1 MITINGKRKSCLWEV
16 HFLFNTLSC
25 GMNLYSKTE
34 MGPFRKTR
42 KQRNITRATKVVKK
56 CMNTWMKITHWW
68 RKSLKQNQTPSK
80 EVFCTNKMF
89 ANIKTFEE
97 KRKQGRSQRIKPLG
111 LTVEGPDGVIA
122 PQIGSLNG
130 G

>member
-1 MITINGKRKSCLWEV
+1 
-16 HFLFNTLSC
+16 
-25 GMNLYSKTE
+25 
-34 MGPFRKTR
+34 
-42 KQRNITRATKVVKK
+42 
-56 CMNTWMKITHWW
+56 
-68 RKSLKQNQTPSK
+68 
-80 EVFCTNKMF
+80 MF